1 MYISVE
7 RIASTTTNNYMILK
21 EVFSFLWRKWL
32 RSRGRK
38 DDSAELV
45 AAYAQLSRCCSS
57 PGGTGVQEEEEE
69 ERKGWKGGE
78 EGFAR

>member
-1 MYISVE
+1 
-7 RIASTTTNNYMILK
+7 MILK
-21 EVFSFLWRKWL
+21 EVFSFLWRKWVKS
-32 RSRGRK
+32 RAFYCSRGRK
-38 DDSAELV
+38 DDSVELV

-69 ERKGWKGGE
+69 RKGWKGGE

>member
-7 RIASTTTNNYMILK
+7 RTTNNYMILK
-21 EVFSFLWRKWL
+21 EVFSFLWRKS
-32 RSRGRK
+32 RAFYCRGRK
-38 DDSAELV
+38 DDSVELV
-45 AAYAQLSRCCSS
+45 AACAQLSRCCSS

-69 ERKGWKGGE
+69 RKGWKGGE

>member
-1 MYISVE
+1 M
-7 RIASTTTNNYMILK
+7 
-21 EVFSFLWRKWL
+21 

-69 ERKGWKGGE
+69 RKGGKGGE

>member
-7 RIASTTTNNYMILK
+7 RIASTTTNNYVILK
-21 EVFSFLWRKWL
+21 EALSFLWRKRV

-38 DDSAELV
+38 DDSVELV

-69 ERKGWKGGE
+69 RKGWKGGE